1 MSEDSI
7 NINIKQTNNN
17 QTFDVS
23 IQKFNTILELK
34 KACAEKSGLSE
45 NQQNL
50 VYKGRILSDEKLV
63 SDYSIGE
70 GHTIILVKKVSQEDK
85 DKAKTSTGQTSNTG
99 NPIGGTSTTSTG
111 TNLFGQQG
119 GFSNPLGMPMTGL
132 GRGINMPNNMDL
144 NTALSMMNNPMYQQ
158 MMNTVINIK

>member
-7 NINIKQTNNN
+7 NIKIKQTNNN

-34 KACAEKSGLSE
+34 IACAEKCGLSE

-50 VYKGRILSDEKLV
+50 VYKGRILCDEKLV
-63 SDYSIGE
+63 SDYSIGD
-70 GHTIILVKKVSQEDK
+70 GHTVILVKKVSQEDK
-85 DKAKTSTGQTSNTG
+85 EKAKTPTSNLS
-99 NPIGGTSTTSTG
+99 GGPQG
-111 TNLFGQQG
+111 LLGQQTTQA
-119 GFSNPLGMPMTGL
+119 GFSNPFGMPMTGL
-132 GRGINMPNNMDL
+132 GRGINMPNNIDL

-158 MMNTVINIK
+158 MMNTVKKLKFLKYNF